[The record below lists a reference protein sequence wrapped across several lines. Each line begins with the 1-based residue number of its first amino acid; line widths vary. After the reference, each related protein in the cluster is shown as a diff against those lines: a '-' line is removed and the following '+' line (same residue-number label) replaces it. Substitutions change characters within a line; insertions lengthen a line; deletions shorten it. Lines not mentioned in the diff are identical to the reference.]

1 MTVSTSLWLP
11 EDVLSVDLAGRTA
24 GLDTVPV
31 EAGVAHHH
39 LLLGGAEVPGGDD
52 DGLVEEESCNT
63 HH

>member
-31 EAGVAHHH
+31 ETGVAHHH
-39 LLLGGAEVPGGDD
+39 LVLGGAEVPGGDD